1 MNIRKI
7 VLFFLII
14 NQTNLIWGQ
23 FDSIHEKYWDDTSRM
38 YYGYIANGKV
48 FTPKDT
54 LRALIVFVS
63 YGEPY
68 DSQEVAHWPS
78 NSDFPDWA
86 NNASEKPFYSTFLE
100 FPDNNNVYSDTN
112 RMSVSNFYFQMSHGS
127 FKLIADY
134 YPKRVIVNV
143 DKNDQWGDIN
153 RKALQQIYDSV
164 EWGRYDNRTN
174 SPAFDYD
181 NTTSQPDK
189 IIDYVIFC
197 HRFSWNDDFNKPST
211 KLTNKWASGVSTT
224 IVDSMDVGD
233 GYSVT
238 KDGFTFFTG
247 GENIISTF
255 THELGHELY
264 TGPHYSGG
272 NGVVGKFFYL
282 PIAGWGMMHLD
293 YNYACATGWERYI
306 LDWTPQIMANNQV
319 SDIENGSDLSI
330 NSGIFTLRDFITT
343 GDVIRIRVPAGDT
356 NYQYLWLENHQC
368 LSTFDGNLRG
378 NHFCD
383 SPIDEYKQGLVAY
396 VEIYSRVKVQ
406 NRFNLYKE
414 GNGIRWLSRM
424 GDYDF
429 IYGDTIHPAAIC
441 SNPTFHFYRK
451 MQNVLGGQNVG
462 ELIRGDFDGN
472 GNILY
477 NVGIAPDN
485 NAGNETEELIQVDQE
500 APTAKYYTGT
510 GMQFQK
516 GDKVGIARN
525 PCVKNIP
532 QYNSTTCVMGDYY
545 LNGISFEI
553 LDQYPDGSMRVKVRL
568 DDVDID
574 KDVRWAAG
582 SIVLTDITGDSRP
595 DVNIMPGIKIDI
607 DKSGTPNRHKNPAN
621 PGHTPS
627 TIDDFVT
634 STTFTCRNG
643 SYFKQEE
650 GSMVNVKN
658 NSTLVIEDGATY
670 EINDRAVLNVEASGT
685 LVVRSGATLR
695 VKGAGHVEVKDGAY
709 LCIESGANILLD
721 DVLSMINLRPGSDM
735 GINPAGSSGLTC
747 NCALQGN
754 IHVVGNG
761 LVNNDF
767 ADDLCIQNKVFSHD
781 VYLSGDH
788 IIGGYDVCI
797 DPHGPVLVTNGARV
811 IFDGENG
818 TYLKNGFRV
827 DLGSSLEVR

>member
-1 MNIRKI
+1 MSN
-7 VLFFLII
+7 
-14 NQTNLIWGQ
+14 
-23 FDSIHEKYWDDTSRM
+23 
-38 YYGYIANGKV
+38 YYY
-48 FTPKDT
+48 
-54 LRALIVFVS
+54 
-63 YGEPY
+63 
-68 DSQEVAHWPS
+68 
-78 NSDFPDWA
+78 
-86 NNASEKPFYSTFLE
+86 
-100 FPDNNNVYSDTN
+100 
-112 RMSVSNFYFQMSHGS
+112 QMSCGT
-127 FKLIADY
+127 FKLIADL
-134 YPKRVIVNV
+134 YPERIVV
-143 DKNDQWGDIN
+143 PVSEMDLWEDIH
-153 RKALQQIYDSV
+153 RKALQQIPGNFN
-164 EWGRYDNRTN
+164 WGLYDNRTN
-174 SPAFDYD
+174 EPNYHYD
-181 NTTSQPDK
+181 NSMSLPDNK
-189 IIDYVIFC
+189 IDYVIFC
-197 HRFSWNDDFNKPST
+197 HRFKWEWQDGTHFRRLTNNGSNAINKT
-211 KLTNKWASGVSTT
+211 KLGEYNLGN
-224 IVDSMDVGD
+224 
-233 GYSVT
+233 GYYVT
-238 KDGFTFFTG
+238 ESGFTYITG
-247 GENIISTF
+247 GLGILSTF
-255 THELGHELY
+255 IHEAGHNIFR
-264 TGPHYSGG
+264 GPHYAGQ
-272 NGVVGKFFYL
+272 NNVAGKYFYM
-282 PIAGWGMMHLD
+282 PISGWGMMHAD
-293 YNYACATGWERYI
+293 YNYPCATGWERYI
-306 LDWTPQIMANNQV
+306 LDWTPQITANNQD
-319 SDIENGSDLSI
+319 SDIEDILDLLVNDGVFI
-330 NSGIFTLRDFITT
+330 LRDFITT
-343 GDVIRIRVPAGDT
+343 GDVIRVRVPAGDT

-396 VEIYSRVKVQ
+396 VETYSHE
-406 NRFNLYKE
+406 KE
-414 GNGIRWLSRM
+414 KTIFKFGGNGIRWLSHM

-441 SNPTFHFYRK
+441 TNQTFRFYK
-451 MQNVLGGQNVG
+451 ESQNVLGGQNVG

-477 NVGIAPDN
+477 NAGSNIDN
-485 NAGNETEELIQVDQE
+485 SAGNESEELIQVDQE

-621 PGHTPS
+621 PGHIPS

-634 STTFTCRNG
+634 PTTFTCRNG

-658 NSTLVIEDGATY
+658 NSTLVIEAGATY

-767 ADDLCIQNKVFSHD
+767 VDDLCIQNKVFSHD